1 MKNSIKYYLLSI
13 LMLTL
18 MGSSDNN
25 LPPYKNSKLS
35 IDERVEDLLKRM
47 TLEEKIDM
55 LGGTGFATKPNARLG
70 IPELRMTDGPLGVR
84 IYKSIAFPSGISL
97 AATWNSSL
105 VEKVGHALGRE
116 VKAHDAHVLL
126 APCVNIARIPNGG
139 RNFESFGEDP
149 FLTSRMTVGY
159 IKGLQSEGV
168 AATVKHFAANN
179 QEHERMFVD
188 VQVGERALNEIYL
201 PAFKAAV
208 QEADVLCVM
217 NAYNK
222 VNGHFASENDFLLKD
237 KLKNEWGFSGMVMSD
252 WGAVHSSIPTA
263 NGGMDLEMPFGEFLN
278 QKTLLPAIQKGEVK
292 ESTIDDKVRRIL
304 RVIFKLGLFEKP
316 SLKDNYEVGSKENRE
331 AAFQAAREGIVLLK
345 NQNNILPLNFSKIK
359 SLAVLG
365 PNASL
370 CRTGGGGSSQVDPIE
385 APSPLEIL
393 QKKFGSKV
401 KINYAAGVKLDGET
415 TIIPSKFLSTL
426 KEEEGLLGE
435 YFDNMELKGNPTYT
449 RIDEELNFDWGGE
462 SPFKKRSW
470 KADNFS
476 VRWTGKI
483 KPAVSGEFVLDLTS
497 DDGVRLF
504 LEDKLVIDN
513 WSDHAPEPREYK
525 VNLSAGKEYKI
536 IIEYYENGGGA
547 VCKLGW
553 TLPGEDPMI
562 AAIKAAK
569 QADVVLLF
577 AGTSAAYESEGFDRQ
592 DLVLPKNQDELI
604 KNVAKVNKNV
614 IVVINAGSP
623 VLMDKWLGKVK
634 GVLFAWFGGQE
645 MSYAISD
652 ILSGKFNP
660 SGKLPITFPKRWEDC
675 SDFSTYKKES
685 GITEYSD
692 GIFVGYRYFEH
703 NKIEPLFPFGFGLSY
718 TNFAY
723 ANLKLSS
730 NELRQNEKLTLT
742 FEIKNTGK
750 VEGSEI
756 PQLYVR
762 DVKASVER
770 PVKEL
775 KGFLKIFLKPGE
787 TKTVTFTIDNS
798 ALSFYTIIT
807 KSFVVEPG
815 EFEILIGSSSQKIE
829 LKDKIQFKLNILNQP
844 GR

>member
-1 MKNSIKYYLLSI
+1 MKSSLKYFLISI
-13 LMLTL
+13 LLFTL
-18 MGSSDNN
+18 MGSKDNDN
-25 LPPYKNSKLS
+25 PPYKNPKLPV
-35 IDERVEDLLKRM
+35 DERVEDLLKRM

-84 IYKSIAFPSGISL
+84 IDKSTAFPSGINL
-97 AATWNSSL
+97 AATWNPAL
-105 VEKVGHALGRE
+105 VEKIGHALGRE

-139 RNFESFGEDP
+139 RNFESYGEDP
-149 FLTSRMTVGY
+149 FLASRMAVNY

-188 VQVGERALNEIYL
+188 AQISERALNEIYL

-208 QEADVLCVM
+208 QEANVLCVM

-222 VNGHFASENDFLLKD
+222 INGHFASENDYLLKD
-237 KLKNEWGFSGMVMSD
+237 KLKNEWGFAGMVMSD

-263 NGGMDLEMPFGEFLN
+263 NGAMDLEMPEGEFLN
-278 QKTLLPAIQKGEVK
+278 QKNLLPAIQKGEVMR
-292 ESTIDDKVRRIL
+292 STIDDKVRRIL
-304 RVIFKLGLFEKP
+304 RTIFKLGLFEKP
-316 SLKDNYEVGSKENRE
+316 SLKDNYKVGAKENRE
-331 AAFQAAREGIVLLK
+331 AAFLAAREGIVLLK
-345 NQNNILPLNFSKIK
+345 NQENILPLDFSKIK

-365 PNASL
+365 PNADK
-370 CRTGGGGSSQVDPIE
+370 CRTGGGGSSQVDPIK

-393 QKKFGSKV
+393 QKNFGKKV
-401 KINYAAGVKLDGET
+401 KINYAAGVKLDGES
-415 TIIPSKFLSTL
+415 IPIPSKYLSTDTG
-426 KEEEGLLGE
+426 EEGLFGE
-435 YFDNMELKGNPTYT
+435 YFDNMELNGKPTYS
-449 RIDEELNFDWGGE
+449 RVDKELYFDWGGG
-462 SPFKKRSW
+462 SPFDKRSW
-470 KADNFS
+470 KTDNFS

-483 KPAVSGEFVLDLTS
+483 KPAVSGEFILDLTS

-504 LEDKLVIDN
+504 LDDKLVIDH
-513 WSDHAPEPREYK
+513 WTDHAPESREYQ
-525 VNLSAGKEYKI
+525 VNFTAGKEYKI

-569 QADVVLLF
+569 QSEVVLLF

-592 DLVLPKNQDELI
+592 DLILPKNQDELI
-604 KNVAKVNKNV
+604 EKIIEVNKKV
-614 IVVINAGSP
+614 IVVVNAGSP
-623 VLMDKWLGKVK
+623 VLMDKWLGKVQ
-634 GVLFAWFGGQE
+634 GVVFAWFGGQE

-660 SGKLPITFPKRWEDC
+660 SGKLPVTFPKRWEDC
-675 SDFSTYKKES
+675 SAFSSYKKES
-685 GITEYSD
+685 GITQYSD
-692 GIFVGYRYFEH
+692 GIFVGYRHFEH

-723 ANLKLSS
+723 TNLKLST
-730 NELRQNEKLTLT
+730 NELSQNDKLNLT

-750 VEGSEI
+750 VAGSEI
-756 PQLYVR
+756 PQLYIR
-762 DVKASVER
+762 DVKSSVER

-775 KGFLKIFLKPGE
+775 KGFSKIFLKPGE
-787 TKTVTFTIDNS
+787 TKTITFTVDKS
-798 ALSFYTIIT
+798 ALSFYDVNS
-807 KSFVVEPG
+807 KSFVAEPG
-815 EFEILIGSSSQKIE
+815 EFEILIGSSSEKIE
-829 LKDKIQFKLNILNQP
+829 LKDKFVLK
-844 GR
+844 

>member
-1 MKNSIKYYLLSI
+1 MKSSLQYLLLSI
-13 LMLTL
+13 LLFTL
-18 MGSSDNN
+18 MGSKDNDN
-25 LPPYKNSKLS
+25 PPYKNPKLP
-35 IDERVEDLLKRM
+35 IDQRVEDLLKRM

-84 IYKSIAFPSGISL
+84 IDKSTAFPSGISL
-97 AATWNSSL
+97 AATWNPSL

-139 RNFESFGEDP
+139 RNFESYGEDP
-149 FLTSRMTVGY
+149 FLASRMAVNY

-188 VQVGERALNEIYL
+188 AQISERALNEIYL

-208 QEADVLCVM
+208 QEANVLCVM

-222 VNGHFASENDFLLKD
+222 INGHFASENDFLLKE
-237 KLKNEWGFSGMVMSD
+237 KLKNEWDFTGIVMSD

-263 NGGMDLEMPFGEFLN
+263 NGAMDLEMPKGEFLN
-278 QKTLLPAIQKGEVK
+278 QKTLLPAIQKGEVMR
-292 ESTIDDKVRRIL
+292 STIDDKIRRIL
-304 RVIFKLGLFEKP
+304 RTIFKLGLFEKP
-316 SLKDNYEVGSKENRE
+316 SLKDNYKVGTKENRE
-331 AAFQAAREGIVLLK
+331 AAFLAAREGIVLLK
-345 NQNNILPLNFSKIK
+345 NQNSILPLDFSKLN
-359 SLAVLG
+359 SVAVIG
-365 PNASL
+365 PNAAKA
-370 CRTGGGGSSQVDPIE
+370 RIGGGGSSQVDPIK

-393 QKKFGSKV
+393 QKNFGKKV
-401 KINYAAGVKLDGET
+401 KINFAAGVKLDGET
-415 TIIPSKFLSTL
+415 IPIASKYLSTNTG
-426 KEEEGLLGE
+426 EEGLFGE
-435 YFDNMELKGNPTYT
+435 YFDNMELTGKPTYS
-449 RIDEELNFDWGGE
+449 RVDKEVNFDWGGA
-462 SPFKKRSW
+462 SPFDKRSW
-470 KADNFS
+470 KTDNFS

-483 KPAVSGEFVLDLTS
+483 KPAVSGEFILDITS

-504 LEDKLVIDN
+504 LDDKLVIDH
-513 WSDHAPEPREYK
+513 WTDHAPESREYQI
-525 VNLSAGKEYKI
+525 NLTAGKEYKI
-536 IIEYYENGGGA
+536 IVEYYENGGGA

-569 QADVVLLF
+569 QSEVVLLF

-604 KNVAKVNKNV
+604 EKVTEVNKNV

-623 VLMDKWLGKVK
+623 VLMDKWLGKVQ
-634 GVLFAWFGGQE
+634 GVVFAFFGGQE

-652 ILSGKFNP
+652 VLSGKFNP
-660 SGKLPITFPKRWEDC
+660 SGKLPVTFPKRWEDG
-675 SDFSTYKKES
+675 SAFSSYKKES

-692 GIFVGYRYFEH
+692 GIFVGYRHFEH

-723 ANLKLSS
+723 AKLKLSA
-730 NELRQNEKLTLT
+730 NELSQNDKLTLT

-750 VEGSEI
+750 VSGSEI
-756 PQLYVR
+756 PQLYIR
-762 DVKASVER
+762 DVKSSVER

-775 KGFLKIFLKPGE
+775 KGFSKIYLKPGE
-787 TKTVTFTIDNS
+787 TKTVTFTIDKS
-798 ALSFYTIIT
+798 ALSFYDIIT

-829 LKDKIQFKLNILNQP
+829 LKDKIVLK
-844 GR
+844 

>member
-1 MKNSIKYYLLSI
+1 
-13 LMLTL
+13 
-18 MGSSDNN
+18 MGSKDNDN
-25 LPPYKNSKLS
+25 PPYKNPKLPV
-35 IDERVEDLLKRM
+35 DERVEDLLKRM

-84 IYKSIAFPSGISL
+84 IDKSTAFPSGINL
-97 AATWNSSL
+97 AATWNPAL
-105 VEKVGHALGRE
+105 VEKIGHALGRE

-139 RNFESFGEDP
+139 RNFESYGEDP
-149 FLTSRMTVGY
+149 FLASRMAVNY

-188 VQVGERALNEIYL
+188 AQISERALNEIYL

-208 QEADVLCVM
+208 QEANVLCVM

-222 VNGHFASENDFLLKD
+222 INGHFASENDYLLKD
-237 KLKNEWGFSGMVMSD
+237 KLKNEWGFAGMVMSD

-263 NGGMDLEMPFGEFLN
+263 NGAMDLEMPEGEFLN
-278 QKTLLPAIQKGEVK
+278 QKNLLPAIQKGEVMR
-292 ESTIDDKVRRIL
+292 STIDDKVRRIL
-304 RVIFKLGLFEKP
+304 RTIFKLGLFEKP
-316 SLKDNYEVGSKENRE
+316 SLKDNYKVGAKENRE
-331 AAFQAAREGIVLLK
+331 AAFLAAREGIVLLK
-345 NQNNILPLNFSKIK
+345 NQENILPLDFSKIK

-365 PNASL
+365 PNADK
-370 CRTGGGGSSQVDPIE
+370 CRTGGGGSSQVDPIK

-393 QKKFGSKV
+393 QKNFGKKV
-401 KINYAAGVKLDGET
+401 KINYAAGVKLDGES
-415 TIIPSKFLSTL
+415 IPIPSKYLSTDTG
-426 KEEEGLLGE
+426 EEGLFGE
-435 YFDNMELKGNPTYT
+435 YFDNMELNGKPTYS
-449 RIDEELNFDWGGE
+449 RVDKELYFDWGGG
-462 SPFKKRSW
+462 SPFDKRSW
-470 KADNFS
+470 KTDNFS

-483 KPAVSGEFVLDLTS
+483 KPAVSGEFILDLTS

-504 LEDKLVIDN
+504 LDDKLVIDH
-513 WSDHAPEPREYK
+513 WTDHAPESREYQ
-525 VNLSAGKEYKI
+525 VNFTAGKEYKI

-553 TLPGEDPMI
+553 TLPGEDPMT

-569 QADVVLLF
+569 QSEVVLLF

-592 DLVLPKNQDELI
+592 DLILPKNQDELI
-604 KNVAKVNKNV
+604 EKIIEVNKKV
-614 IVVINAGSP
+614 IVVVNAGSP
-623 VLMDKWLGKVK
+623 VLMDKWLGKVQ
-634 GVLFAWFGGQE
+634 GVVFAWFGGQE

-660 SGKLPITFPKRWEDC
+660 SGKLPVTFPKRWEDC
-675 SDFSTYKKES
+675 SAFSSYKKES
-685 GITEYSD
+685 GITQYSD
-692 GIFVGYRYFEH
+692 GIFVGYRHFEH

-723 ANLKLSS
+723 TNLKLST
-730 NELRQNEKLTLT
+730 NELSQNDKLNLT

-750 VEGSEI
+750 VAGSEI
-756 PQLYVR
+756 PQLYIR
-762 DVKASVER
+762 DVKSSVER

-775 KGFLKIFLKPGE
+775 KGFSKIFLKPGE
-787 TKTVTFTIDNS
+787 TKTITFTVDKS
-798 ALSFYTIIT
+798 ALSFYDVNS
-807 KSFVVEPG
+807 KSFVAEPG
-815 EFEILIGSSSQKIE
+815 EFEILIGSSSEKIE
-829 LKDKIQFKLNILNQP
+829 LKDKFVLK
-844 GR
+844 

>member
-1 MKNSIKYYLLSI
+1 
-13 LMLTL
+13 
-18 MGSSDNN
+18 MGSKDNDN
-25 LPPYKNSKLS
+25 PPYKNPKLPV
-35 IDERVEDLLKRM
+35 DERVEDLLKRM

-84 IYKSIAFPSGISL
+84 IDKSTAFPSGINL
-97 AATWNSSL
+97 AATWNPAL
-105 VEKVGHALGRE
+105 VEKIGHALGRE

-139 RNFESFGEDP
+139 RNFESYGEDP
-149 FLTSRMTVGY
+149 FLASRMAVNY

-188 VQVGERALNEIYL
+188 AQISERALNEIYL

-208 QEADVLCVM
+208 QEANVLCVM

-222 VNGHFASENDFLLKD
+222 INGHFASENDYLLKD
-237 KLKNEWGFSGMVMSD
+237 KLKNEWGFAGMVMSD

-263 NGGMDLEMPFGEFLN
+263 NGAMDLEMPEGEFLN
-278 QKTLLPAIQKGEVK
+278 QKNLLPAIQKGEVMR
-292 ESTIDDKVRRIL
+292 STIDDKVRRIL
-304 RVIFKLGLFEKP
+304 RTIFKLGLFEKP
-316 SLKDNYEVGSKENRE
+316 SLKDNYKVGAKENRE
-331 AAFQAAREGIVLLK
+331 AAFLAAREGIVLLK
-345 NQNNILPLNFSKIK
+345 NQENILPLDFSKIK

-365 PNASL
+365 PNADK
-370 CRTGGGGSSQVDPIE
+370 CRTGGGGSSQVDPIK

-393 QKKFGSKV
+393 QKNFGKKV
-401 KINYAAGVKLDGET
+401 KINYAAGVKLDGES
-415 TIIPSKFLSTL
+415 IPIPSKYLSTDTG
-426 KEEEGLLGE
+426 EEGLFGE
-435 YFDNMELKGNPTYT
+435 YFDNMELNGKPTYS
-449 RIDEELNFDWGGE
+449 RVDKELYFDWGGG
-462 SPFKKRSW
+462 SPFDKRSW
-470 KADNFS
+470 KTDNFS

-483 KPAVSGEFVLDLTS
+483 KPAVSGEFILDLTS

-504 LEDKLVIDN
+504 LDDKLVIDH
-513 WSDHAPEPREYK
+513 WTDHAPESREYQ
-525 VNLSAGKEYKI
+525 VNFTAGKEYKI

-569 QADVVLLF
+569 QSEVVLLF

-592 DLVLPKNQDELI
+592 DLILPKNQDELI
-604 KNVAKVNKNV
+604 EKIIEVNKKV
-614 IVVINAGSP
+614 IVVVNAGSP
-623 VLMDKWLGKVK
+623 VLMDKWLGKVQ
-634 GVLFAWFGGQE
+634 GVVFAWFGGQE

-660 SGKLPITFPKRWEDC
+660 SGKLPVTFPKRWEDC
-675 SDFSTYKKES
+675 SAFSSYKKES
-685 GITEYSD
+685 GITQYSD
-692 GIFVGYRYFEH
+692 GIFVGYRHFEH

-723 ANLKLSS
+723 TNLKLST
-730 NELRQNEKLTLT
+730 NELSQNDKLNLT

-750 VEGSEI
+750 VAGSEI
-756 PQLYVR
+756 PQLYIR
-762 DVKASVER
+762 DVKSSVER

-775 KGFLKIFLKPGE
+775 KGFSKIFLKPGE
-787 TKTVTFTIDNS
+787 TKTITFTVDKS
-798 ALSFYTIIT
+798 ALSFYDVNS
-807 KSFVVEPG
+807 KSFVAEPG
-815 EFEILIGSSSQKIE
+815 EFEILIGSSSEKIE
-829 LKDKIQFKLNILNQP
+829 LKDKFVLK
-844 GR
+844 

>member
-1 MKNSIKYYLLSI
+1 MKQLI
-13 LMLTL
+13 LILITAFTCL
-18 MGSSDNN
+18 AQQKVLYKEAS
-25 LPPYKNSKLS
+25 LP
-35 IDERVEDLLKRM
+35 IETRVEDLLKRM

-55 LGGTGFATKPNARLG
+55 LGGTGFATKPNTRLG
-70 IPELRMTDGPLGVR
+70 IPELRMSDGPLGVR
-84 IYKSIAFPSGISL
+84 MGKSVAFPSGISL
-97 AATWNSSL
+97 AATWNPAL

-149 FLTSRMTVGY
+149 FLTSRMAVDY
-159 IKGLQSEGV
+159 IKGLQAEGV

-208 QEADVLCVM
+208 QEANVLCVM

-237 KLKNEWGFSGMVMSD
+237 KLKNEWDFQGMVMSD

-263 NGGMDLEMPFGEFLN
+263 NGGMDLEMPYGEFLN
-278 QKTLLPAIQKGEVK
+278 QKTLLPAIQKGEVMR
-292 ESTIDDKVRRIL
+292 STIDDKVRRIL
-304 RVIFKLGLFEKP
+304 RTIFKLGLFEKP
-316 SLKDNYEVGSKENRE
+316 SLKDNYKVGAKENRE
-331 AAFQAAREGIVLLK
+331 AAFLAAREGIVLLK
-345 NQNNILPLNFSKIK
+345 NESNILPLNFSKIK

-365 PNASL
+365 PNAAKA
-370 CRTGGGGSSQVDPIE
+370 RTGGGGSSQVEPIA

-393 QKKFGSKV
+393 KKNFGSKV

-415 TIIPSKFLSTL
+415 IPIASKYLSTE
-426 KEEEGLLGE
+426 KGEEGLLGE
-435 YFDNMELKGNPTYT
+435 YFDNMELNGKPTYS
-449 RIDEELNFDWGGE
+449 RIDKELNFDWGGG
-462 SPFKKRSW
+462 SPFDKRSW
-470 KADNFS
+470 KTDNFS

-483 KPAVSGEFVLDLTS
+483 KPAVSGEFILDLTS

-504 LEDKLVIDN
+504 FEDKLVINN

-525 VNLSAGKEYKI
+525 VDLTAGKEYKI

-569 QADVVLLF
+569 QSDVVLLF
-577 AGTSAAYESEGFDRQ
+577 AGTSNAYESEGFDRK

-604 KNVAKVNKNV
+604 EKVAEVNKNV

-634 GVLFAWFGGQE
+634 GVVFAWFGGQE

-660 SGKLPITFPKRWEDC
+660 SGKLPVTFPKRWEDC
-675 SDFSTYKKES
+675 SAFSSYKQEDSVTKY
-685 GITEYSD
+685 TD
-692 GIFVGYRYFEH
+692 GIFVGYRHFEH

-723 ANLKLSS
+723 GTLKLSA
-730 NELRQNEKLTLT
+730 NEINQDGKINVT
-742 FEIKNTGK
+742 FEIKNIGK
-750 VEGSEI
+750 VAGSEI
-756 PQLYVR
+756 PQLYIH

-775 KGFLKIFLKPGE
+775 KGFTKVYLKPGE
-787 TKTVTFTIDNS
+787 TKQVTFTIDKS
-798 ALSFYTIIT
+798 ALSFYDVNS
-807 KSFVVEPG
+807 KSFVAEPG
-815 EFEILIGSSSQKIE
+815 EFEILIGSSSEKIE
-829 LKDKIQFKLNILNQP
+829 LKDKFVLK
-844 GR
+844 

>member
-1 MKNSIKYYLLSI
+1 MKNSIKYFLLSI
-13 LMLTL
+13 LLFTL
-18 MGSSDNN
+18 MGNSDND
-25 LPPYKNSKLS
+25 LPPYKNPKLS

-55 LGGTGFATKPNARLG
+55 LGGTGFATKPNVRLG

-84 IYKSIAFPSGISL
+84 MDKSTAFPSGICL
-97 AATWNSSL
+97 AATWNTSL

-139 RNFESFGEDP
+139 RNFESYGEDP
-149 FLTSRMTVGY
+149 FLASRMAVNY

-168 AATVKHFAANN
+168 AATIKHFAANN
-179 QEHERMFVD
+179 QEHERMSVD
-188 VQVGERALNEIYL
+188 VQVSERALNEIYL

-208 QEADVLCVM
+208 QEANVLCVM

-237 KLKNEWGFSGMVMSD
+237 ILKNGWCFSGMVMSD

-263 NGGMDLEMPFGEFLN
+263 TGGMDLEMPDGKYLN
-278 QKTLLPAIQKGEVK
+278 QKTLLPAIQNDEVK
-292 ESTIDDKVRRIL
+292 ELTVNDKVRRIL

-316 SLKDNYEVGSKENRE
+316 SLKDNYEVGAKENRE

-345 NQNNILPLNFSKIK
+345 NQNNILPINFSKIK

-365 PNASL
+365 PNASM
-370 CRTGGGGSSQVDPIE
+370 CRTGGGGSSQVDPLE
-385 APSPLEIL
+385 APGPLEIL
-393 QKKFGSKV
+393 QKNFGKKV
-401 KINYAAGVKLDGET
+401 KINYAAGVKLDGEST
-415 TIIPSKFLSTL
+415 PISSKYLLTG
-426 KEEEGLLGE
+426 KNEEGLSGE

-449 RIDEELNFDWGGE
+449 RIDKEINFDWGGD
-462 SPFKKRSW
+462 SPFKNNNW
-470 KADNFS
+470 NTDNFS

-483 KPAVSGEFVLDLTS
+483 KPAVSGEFVLDLIS
-497 DDGVRLF
+497 DDGVRFYLD
-504 LEDKLVIDN
+504 DKLVIDYWN
-513 WSDHAPEPREYK
+513 DHAPESREYK
-525 VNLSAGKEYKI
+525 VKLEAGKEYKI
-536 IIEYYENGGGA
+536 KIEYYENGGGA
-547 VCKLGW
+547 VCKFGW
-553 TLPGEDPMI
+553 TLPGKDPMI
-562 AAIKAAK
+562 EAVKAAK
-569 QADVVLLF
+569 QSEVVLLF
-577 AGTSAAYESEGFDRQ
+577 AGTSAAYESEGFDRP
-592 DLVLPKNQDELI
+592 DLVLPKNQDDLI
-604 KNVAKVNKNV
+604 EKITKVNKNV
-614 IVVINAGSP
+614 IVVINAGST

-675 SDFSTYKKES
+675 SAFSTYKKES
-685 GITEYSD
+685 GITEYPD
-692 GIFVGYRYFEH
+692 GIFVGYRHFDH
-703 NKIEPLFPFGFGLSY
+703 NNIEPLFPFGFGLSY

-723 ANLKLSS
+723 ANMKLSS
-730 NELRQNEKLTLT
+730 YEMEQNEKLNFT

-750 VEGSEI
+750 IEGSEI
-756 PQLYVR
+756 PQLYIR

-775 KGFLKIFLKPGE
+775 KGFSKIFLKPGE
-787 TKTVTFTIDNS
+787 SQNVTFTINKS
-798 ALSFYTIIT
+798 ALSFYDVIS
-807 KSFVVEPG
+807 KSFIVEPG
-815 EFEILIGSSSQKIE
+815 EFEVLIGSSSKKIE
-829 LKDKIQFKLNILNQP
+829 LKDKFVLK
-844 GR
+844 